1 MLACCRD
8 KLYQNTLRLQYHDY
22 WLRFHSPK
30 LDPTTSTA
38 HLNVRIIASTN
49 SGDTLYLH
57 YPGILKMNETVSK
70 IIDAAED
77 AKATEYGDNEWFT
90 TPVIETSSKEFKWL
104 ESTVLVGQ
112 GRWHIDEQGTA
123 AEYEIYR
130 LVN

>member
-1 MLACCRD
+1 ME
-8 KLYQNTLRLQYHDY
+8 YHAY
-22 WLRFHSPK
+22 WLTIFPSK
-30 LDPTTSTA
+30 LDPTTNTA

-49 SGDTLYLH
+49 SGDTLYFH
-57 YPGILKMNETVSK
+57 YPGILKMNEAVSK
-70 IIDAAED
+70 IIGATPD
-77 AKATEYGDNEWFT
+77 AKATNYGDNEWFT

-112 GRWHIDEQGTA
+112 GHWHIDEKGTA